1 MNELNRSKD
10 LWHFTARTLALLS
23 VAAALAAGCAANP
36 SRVEQAISA
45 DRRDD
50 WAQRIHSLPV
60 EVHGALPGETTTP
73 TIAAIAAIDHGAA
86 NLADTEVGKSGPS
99 LYAVPHVV
107 VYIGGAEAP
116 ARDQYCTLEPS
127 ADRSVATPKNAL
139 ILRSELCDGPRPVAF
154 ARITVPGAD
163 PTTRTLAGDI
173 ERIKADLVQSLPLP
187 RPVMPVDYSN

>member
-60 EVHGALPGETTTP
+60 EVHGALPGETATQT
-73 TIAAIAAIDHGAA
+73 IAAIDHGTA
-86 NLADTEVGKSGPS
+86 NLADTDVGKSGSS

-107 VYIGGAEAP
+107 VYIGGAEVP

-127 ADRSVATPKNAL
+127 TNRSVATPKNAL
-139 ILRSELCDGPRPVAF
+139 ILRSELCDGPRAVAF

-163 PTTRTLAGDI
+163 PTAGTLAGDI
-173 ERIKADLVQSLPLP
+173 ERIKSDLVQSLPLP
-187 RPVMPVDYSN
+187 QPVMPVDYSN

>member
-36 SRVEQAISA
+36 SRVDQAVSA

-60 EVHGALPGETTTP
+60 EVHGALPGETATQT
-73 TIAAIAAIDHGAA
+73 IAAIDHATA
-86 NLADTEVGKSGPS
+86 NLADTEFGKSGPS
-99 LYAVPHVV
+99 LYALPHVV

-127 ADRSVATPKNAL
+127 ANRSVATPKNAL
-139 ILRSELCDGPRPVAF
+139 ILRSELCDGPRAVAF

-163 PTTRTLAGDI
+163 PTAGTLAGDI
-173 ERIKADLVQSLPLP
+173 ERIKSDLVQSLPLP
-187 RPVMPVDYSN
+187 QPVMPVDYSN